1 MNRMRRGFT
10 LIELLVVI
18 AIIGVLIALLL
29 PAVQSAREAARRSQ
43 CTNNLKQIGLALH
56 NYVSINEAIPPSGCA
71 GNNSTQN
78 YSMKIRMLGNLEQ
91 QQLYNAVNFSI
102 NNWWTPS
109 SGYCDFSNQTVKFT
123 NLAVFNCPSDG
134 PGPTPNGGT
143 SQYPNSVGLARQPT
157 GWYPNGPAYFLDLKI
172 NGNNGDNTLSRMVTF
187 SSFTDG
193 LSNTVMFSEMVK
205 GKMSNSK
212 VGVHIV
218 FNLSTNA
225 GLGSSLAIH
234 QYCQTLNGQTPITA
248 LSNSWDWKG
257 EYWMT
262 HDMGRGGG
270 FSMVNMPN
278 QINCEAGSQI
288 DSFLGASSMHPG
300 GVNVMMADGSVRF
313 IKNSVNLTSW
323 YGIATMDGSEVVSN
337 DAY

>member
-43 CTNNLKQIGLALH
+43 CTNNLKQLGLALH
-56 NYVSINEAIPPSGCA
+56 NYVSINEAIPPSGVC
-71 GNNSTQN
+71 GNNGLQN
-78 YSMKIRMLGNLEQ
+78 YSMKSRMLGNLEQ
-91 QQLYNAVNFSI
+91 QQLFNALNFSQSYW
-102 NNWWTPS
+102 NNN
-109 SGYCDFSNQTVKFT
+109 YAQNITVKIT
-123 NLAVFNCPSDG
+123 NLSVFNCPSDG

-257 EYWMT
+257 EHWLVQ
-262 HDMGRGGG
+262 DMGRGGG

-313 IKNSVNLTSW
+313 VKNSVNMVSW